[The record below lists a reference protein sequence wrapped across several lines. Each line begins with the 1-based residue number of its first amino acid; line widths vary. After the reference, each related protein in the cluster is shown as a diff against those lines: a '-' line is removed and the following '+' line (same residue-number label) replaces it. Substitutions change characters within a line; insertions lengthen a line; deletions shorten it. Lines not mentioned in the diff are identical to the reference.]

1 MKILLAEN
9 PAEFLV
15 LTPVPRGAKMLTGL
29 RGSALAEGVAVR
41 RGTAMDISFTQSFL
55 NSKTLP
61 VGILGLTTSISPP
74 VNMIN
79 STTR

>member
-9 PAEFLV
+9 HAEFLV

-55 NSKTLP
+55 NSNPGEYWASQHLLALQL
-61 VGILGLTTSISPP
+61 I
-74 VNMIN
+74 
-79 STTR
+79 